1 MEKIGILCAMDV
13 EAELLRSRLTDRLPD
28 LKAAGGT
35 ISRGKLSGH
44 DVALTVC
51 GIGKVN
57 CAMSAQ
63 ALIDL
68 CQVGVLINTGIAGG
82 LGEGLRTL
90 DLVAAEQLV
99 EHDFDLTAVGEP
111 KGCVPGHEEG
121 KPTYFPTSERLLNVY
136 RKAAESFTESR
147 FWSGTI
153 ASGDMFLA
161 NPAYK
166 QSLRDSFHAIA
177 GEMEGVA
184 AARVALANG
193 VESFVLRAISDL
205 ADGDAA
211 MTYDV
216 FEKRAADLSAHV
228 LLRMIELL

>member
-1 MEKIGILCAMDV
+1 
-13 EAELLRSRLTDRLPD
+13 
-28 LKAAGGT
+28 
-35 ISRGKLSGH
+35 
-44 DVALTVC
+44 
-51 GIGKVN
+51 
-57 CAMSAQ
+57 
-63 ALIDL
+63 
-68 CQVGVLINTGIAGG
+68 
-82 LGEGLRTL
+82 
-90 DLVAAEQLV
+90 
-99 EHDFDLTAVGEP
+99 
-111 KGCVPGHEEG
+111 
-121 KPTYFPTSERLLNVY
+121 
-136 RKAAESFTESR
+136 
-147 FWSGTI
+147 
-153 ASGDMFLA
+153 MFLA